1 MGENNLENKSYSRL
15 AKLYD
20 LIHSDK
26 DYKKEVEFIEFVIE
40 KMSKRKVNS
49 ILDVACGTGSHAI
62 HLKKN

>member
-40 KMSKRKVNS
+40 KMSKRN
-49 ILDVACGTGSHAI
+49 LGLAGRW
-62 HLKKN
+62 